1 MSSKNRDPERVNDAN
16 VPDRIVPLAYGY
28 LIGADYLLNGKP
40 VTAKELAEYLNG
52 LGHGQD

>member
-1 MSSKNRDPERVNDAN
+1 MSNKKRDPERENDATI
-16 VPDRIVPLAYGY
+16 PDRITPLAYGY

-52 LGHGQD
+52 LGHGQA